1 MHLSVKRERG
11 RRDCRYQLQP
21 SAVFRPAYF
30 FAVVLRSPPPF
41 PVGGITQKDREEEG
55 GTAVQNPI
63 KSFGIFKVQYYFV
76 RKCFRTLHKQAR
88 DTSWGHSL
96 TQGTDGAAVLGGGG
110 GGGMTED
117 EMRDGQGEDDVAPPL
132 PPSLPLS

>member
-1 MHLSVKRERG
+1 M
-11 RRDCRYQLQP
+11 
-21 SAVFRPAYF
+21 
-30 FAVVLRSPPPF
+30 
-41 PVGGITQKDREEEG
+41 
-55 GTAVQNPI
+55 
-63 KSFGIFKVQYYFV
+63 

-110 GGGMTED
+110 GGMTED

-132 PPSLPLS
+132 PLS